1 MLSPSGG
8 CRCEQPQPA
17 RFGLRIVKECVGRA
31 GTAGRMGGGSGVENN
46 QTRQR
51 DRRGAASSGSD
62 HQLEAVLGR
71 HDSYVTCYSYN
82 RKKLPDL
89 KLEYCNNN

>member
-31 GTAGRMGGGSGVENN
+31 GTAGRMGGGGLVLKT
-46 QTRQR
+46 TRQGSETGEELPPQ
-51 DRRGAASSGSD
+51 GAI
-62 HQLEAVLGR
+62 
-71 HDSYVTCYSYN
+71 TN
-82 RKKLPDL
+82 
-89 KLEYCNNN
+89 